1 MKNYTIKINNN
12 NSGINFRNT
21 NNASKNLNDIIL
33 SGIIKMNPYLSSII
47 KKKSSDTTLDA
58 MFAEAGF
65 TSDRIIIPN
74 RDYSYLL
81 KGNFD
86 SEFAKAAAFL
96 SGYTPKK
103 KTSYIFNDTPIAFFE
118 DEIQIGDILI
128 PLYKLSS
135 PMYYKT
141 FTPEIKN
148 TIINI
153 FISINR

>member
-21 NNASKNLNDIIL
+21 NYASKNLDDLIL
-33 SGIIKMNPYLSSII
+33 AGLKKMNPFLGSTI
-47 KKKSSDTTLDA
+47 KKNDSTLDA

-103 KTSYIFNDTPIAFFE
+103 KISYIFNDTPIAFFE
-118 DEIQIGDILI
+118 DEIQIGDCLI

-135 PMYYKT
+135 PTYYKT